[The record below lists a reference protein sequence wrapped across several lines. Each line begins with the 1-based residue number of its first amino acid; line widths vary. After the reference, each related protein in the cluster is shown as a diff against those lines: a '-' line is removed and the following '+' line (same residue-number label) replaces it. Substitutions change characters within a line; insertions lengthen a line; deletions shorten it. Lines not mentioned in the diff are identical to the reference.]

1 MQYYINKVREFN
13 KKYGYPAP
21 ETITPVTIEQS
32 ALRIRLIKEELKEL
46 REAIDMGFK
55 RSEIIKELCD
65 VIYVYA
71 GAFVERGIGSL
82 FTDMSKMDIPSV
94 QNALSGAMAMLYF
107 FGEQYFERIE
117 FRENIY
123 SVCHSVC
130 LKYNIDSDGL
140 KKAFDIVHA
149 SNMSKGTNGQPV
161 FVDGKLQKGEDYV
174 KADLSYLDKPDG
186 DTVTIQKIRI
196 VSGGDESVGVFPGSW
211 EINQAVEVDTE
222 NVEDF
227 RAAIERAFDYCAE
240 DARAIFQINGV
251 LENPFHNGRVY
262 SPKTKE
268 Q

>member
-21 ETITPVTIEQS
+21 ETITPVTPEQS

-46 REAIDMGFK
+46 REAIDMDFK

-71 GAFVERGIGSL
+71 GAFVERGKGSL

-94 QNALSGAMAMLYF
+94 QNALSEAMAMLYS

-117 FRENIY
+117 LRDNVSAII
-123 SVCHSVC
+123 HSVC

-196 VSGGDESVGVFPGSW
+196 VSTGFFPASW
-211 EINQAVEVDTE
+211 EINQAVEVE
-222 NVEDF
+222 NESVEDF
-227 RAAIERAFDYCAE
+227 RKALECAFDYAE
-240 DARAIFQINGV
+240 GGARAIFQINGV
-251 LENPFHNGRVY
+251 M
-262 SPKTKE
+262 E

>member
-1 MQYYINKVREFN
+1 MQYYINEVRKFN
-13 KKYGYPAP
+13 QKYGYPAP
-21 ETITPVTIEQS
+21 GTITSVTPEQS
-32 ALRIRLIKEELKEL
+32 ELRIRLIKEELKEL

-71 GAFVERGIGSL
+71 GAFVDRGENTGDFLFVRPMLDVPGTYNALPEAISNIPFLGIGYLES
-82 FTDMSKMDIPSV
+82 D
-94 QNALSGAMAMLYF
+94 ALSKDV
-107 FGEQYFERIE
+107 RDIV
-117 FRENIY
+117 R
-123 SVCHSVC
+123 SVC
-130 LKYNIDSDGL
+130 LRYNIDFDADGL

-161 FVDGKLQKGEDYV
+161 FLDGKLQKGEDYV

-196 VSGGDESVGVFPGSW
+196 ESKGDLSVGIFPGSW
-211 EINQAVEVDTE
+211 EINQAVIIDADK
-222 NVEDF
+222 VEYF
-227 RAAIERAFDYCAE
+227 RAGLENAFEYVAE

-251 LENPFHNGRVY
+251 M
-262 SPKTKE
+262 E

>member
-21 ETITPVTIEQS
+21 ETITPVTHEQS
-32 ALRIRLIKEELKEL
+32 ELRIRLIKEELKEL

-71 GAFVERGIGSL
+71 GSFVERGENTGDFLFVRPMLDVPRVDNAHFEAINNIGIFGIDYLQSDVL
-82 FTDMSKMDIPSV
+82 SKDV
-94 QNALSGAMAMLYF
+94 RDVVRA
-107 FGEQYFERIE
+107 
-117 FRENIY
+117 
-123 SVCHSVC
+123 VC
-130 LKYNIDSDGL
+130 LRYNIDFDADGL

-186 DTVTIQKIRI
+186 DTVTIQKII
-196 VSGGDESVGVFPGSW
+196 IESKGEPSVGIFSDSW
-211 EINQAVEVDTE
+211 EISHSVVIDADKVEY
-222 NVEDF
+222 F
-227 RAAIERAFDYCAE
+227 RAGLENAFEYVAE

-251 LENPFHNGRVY
+251 M
-262 SPKTKE
+262 E

>member
-1 MQYYINKVREFN
+1 MQYYINEVRKFN
-13 KKYGYPAP
+13 LKYGYPAP
-21 ETITPVTIEQS
+21 ETITPVTPEQS

-65 VIYVYA
+65 VIYVVA
-71 GAFVERGIGSL
+71 GYFVERGEISGFKDFFARPKDAFSIGNVSL
-82 FTDMSKMDIPSV
+82 LLQQSLMSVFFPDTVTRMDIYAIV
-94 QNALSGAMAMLYF
+94 
-107 FGEQYFERIE
+107 
-117 FRENIY
+117 
-123 SVCHSVC
+123 HSVC
-130 LKYNIDSDGL
+130 FKYNIDSDGL

-161 FVDGKLQKGEDYV
+161 YVDGKLQKGEDYV

-196 VSGGDESVGVFPGSW
+196 VSGGDESVGIFPGSW
-211 EINQAVEVDTE
+211 EINQAVEVDAE
-222 NVEDF
+222 HIEDF
-227 RAAIERAFDYCAE
+227 RAAMERAFDYCAD

-251 LENPFHNGRVY
+251 LE
-262 SPKTKE
+262 

>member
-21 ETITPVTIEQS
+21 ETITPVTPEQS

-71 GAFVERGIGSL
+71 GAFVERGQLNHDLDILENSTFNTISISNAIEKPLFLMSRIGEDYFAEDGIL
-82 FTDMSKMDIPSV
+82 LDISDV
-94 QNALSGAMAMLYF
+94 AL
-107 FGEQYFERIE
+107 
-117 FRENIY
+117 
-123 SVCHSVC
+123 SVC
-130 LKYNIDSDGL
+130 LKYNIDADGL

-196 VSGGDESVGVFPGSW
+196 VSTGFFPASW
-211 EINQAVEVDTE
+211 EINQAVEVE
-222 NVEDF
+222 NESVEDF
-227 RAAIERAFDYCAE
+227 RKALECAFDYAE
-240 DARAIFQINGV
+240 GGARAIFQINGV
-251 LENPFHNGRVY
+251 M
-262 SPKTKE
+262 E

>member
-13 KKYGYPAP
+13 LKYGYPAP
-21 ETITPVTIEQS
+21 ETITAVTPEQS

-71 GAFVERGIGSL
+71 GSFVERGGYERTLL
-82 FTDMSKMDIPSV
+82 FAPRPLFDLPSTE
-94 QNALSGAMAMLYF
+94 NAISDAIINLPIYGYDYLESALSI
-107 FGEQYFERIE
+107 RNVRDIV
-117 FRENIY
+117 R
-123 SVCHSVC
+123 SVCF
-130 LKYNIDSDGL
+130 KYNIDSDGL

-161 FVDGKLQKGEDYV
+161 YVDGKLQKGEDYV

-196 VSGGDESVGVFPGSW
+196 VSGGDESVGIFPGSW
-211 EINQAVEVDTE
+211 EINQAVEVDAE
-222 NVEDF
+222 HIEDF
-227 RAAIERAFDYCAE
+227 RAAMERAFDYCAD

-251 LENPFHNGRVY
+251 LE
-262 SPKTKE
+262 